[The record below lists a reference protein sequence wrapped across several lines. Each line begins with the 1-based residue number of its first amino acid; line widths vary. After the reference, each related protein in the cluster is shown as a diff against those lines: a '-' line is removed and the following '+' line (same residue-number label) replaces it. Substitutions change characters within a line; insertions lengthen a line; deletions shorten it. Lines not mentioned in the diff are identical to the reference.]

1 MHTHAYDARP
11 LCIVIFVIIALS
23 QVLMKHGLSREKQ
36 AAQLDVYGGNHTLMP
51 QPTAPNLL
59 LRHMLHPFAFLCVF
73 VLRGRV

>member
-1 MHTHAYDARP
+1 
-11 LCIVIFVIIALS
+11 
-23 QVLMKHGLSREKQ
+23 MKHGLSREKQ

-73 VLRGRV
+73 V